1 MVAERCKGERLGM
14 VQQRVRTGHC
24 GMVQPGR
31 EVGHCVSVR
40 CTVHERAGQMG
51 MARVAPVRL
60 QVLEFRFPRATLVL
74 DGCTVRGKRKRAK
87 KERSKV

>member
-1 MVAERCKGERLGM
+1 
-14 VQQRVRTGHC
+14 
-24 GMVQPGR
+24 MVQPGR

-51 MARVAPVRL
+51 MTRVAPVRL

-74 DGCTVRGKRKRAK
+74 DGYTVGGEKRAQ
-87 KERSKV
+87 